1 MNKQN
6 ISFTLGERLKDLREK
21 RGLSHDKLKKQLN
34 EKYGISVS
42 RDSLMAYEISDETR
56 AKASKFPNLGMR
68 VEYLY
73 CLADFYGVSLDY
85 LLGKSTVPVP
95 DGTVSKV
102 CEYTGLS
109 ENAVVFLNK
118 VSKYRISKI
127 ICKVIDALLN
137 KENPTSSGFI
147 RAVLMSADIRVCFG
161 KNLVADK
168 TREEYFKETEKAR
181 EKNRERIESGESSI
195 EISLG
200 DAMALYEDRAVYA
213 FRKILRKVMIE
224 EFSEQNIIKTAPG
237 ADTPGTAKGQQT

>member
-1 MNKQN
+1 MDKQEV
-6 ISFTLGERLKDLREK
+6 SFTLGNRLKNLREDH
-21 RGLSHDKLKKQLN
+21 GLSHDKLKKQLS

-42 RDSLMAYEISDETR
+42 RDSLMAYEISEETR
-56 AKASKFPNLGMR
+56 AKASKLPNLGMR

-118 VSKYRISKI
+118 VSKCRISKI
-127 ICKVIDALLN
+127 ICKIVDALLN
-137 KENPTSSGFI
+137 KESTMSFSFI
-147 RAVLMSADIRVCFG
+147 RAVLMSADIRGCFG
-161 KNLVADK
+161 KNLAADK
-168 TREEYFKETEKAR
+168 SREEYFKELEKAR
-181 EKNRERIESGESSI
+181 EKNKERIENGESSI

-200 DAMALYEDRAVYA
+200 DAMALYEDHAVYA
-213 FRKILRKVMIE
+213 FRKILREVMIE
-224 EFSEQNIIKTAPG
+224 EFSVQNRIKAAPSAHNTEDG
-237 ADTPGTAKGQQT
+237 